1 VFRIPSLKKYFL
13 HLQINYKQSN
23 MKNYLIKLLIS
34 TILII
39 VISHFLKIEITDYT
53 AAIFMAV
60 ALSLLNTFLKPIL
73 VFFTIPVTIMSLG
86 LFLLIINA
94 VIVKIA
100 DYFIDG
106 ISVPTFLTAILFSI
120 ILSISQYILN
130 KIFIDK

>member
-1 VFRIPSLKKYFL
+1 MPIFLYLHFKIKK
-13 HLQINYKQSN
+13 KT

-34 TILII
+34 TILIV
-39 VISHFLKIEITDYT
+39 VISHFLEIKITDYT
-53 AAIFMAV
+53 AAIFMAI
-60 ALSLLNTFLKPIL
+60 ALSFLNTFLKPVL
-73 VFFTIPVTIMSLG
+73 VFFTIPVTILSLG

-106 ISVPTFLTAILFSI
+106 ISVPTFFTAIIFSI
-120 ILSISQYILN
+120 LLSISQYILN

>member
-1 VFRIPSLKKYFL
+1 MVPIFL
-13 HLQINYKQSN
+13 YLHFKFKQVL

-34 TILII
+34 TILIV

-53 AAIFMAV
+53 AAIFMAI

-73 VFFTIPVTIMSLG
+73 VFFTIPVTIMTLG
-86 LFLLIINA
+86 LFLLVINA

-106 ISVPTFLTAILFSI
+106 INVPSFLTAIIFSVL
-120 ILSISQYILN
+120 LSISQYILN

>member
-1 VFRIPSLKKYFL
+1 
-13 HLQINYKQSN
+13 

-34 TILII
+34 TLLIV

-60 ALSLLNTFLKPIL
+60 ALSLLNTFVKPIL

-86 LFLLIINA
+86 LFLLVINA
-94 VIVKIA
+94 VLVKIA

-106 ISVPTFLTAILFSI
+106 ISVPTFLTAIIFSVV
-120 ILSISQYILN
+120 LSISQYILN
-130 KIFIDK
+130 KIFISKK

>member
-1 VFRIPSLKKYFL
+1 VPIFL
-13 HLQINYKQSN
+13 YLHFKFKQTI

-34 TILII
+34 TILIV

-53 AAIFMAV
+53 AAIFMAI

-106 ISVPTFLTAILFSI
+106 ISVPTFLTAIIFSI
-120 ILSISQYILN
+120 LLSISQYVLN

>member
-1 VFRIPSLKKYFL
+1 MPIFL
-13 HLQINYKQSN
+13 YLHFNYNHSK

-34 TILII
+34 TVLIV

-53 AAIFMAV
+53 SAIFMAI
-60 ALSLLNTFLKPIL
+60 ALSFLNTFLKPIL

-86 LFLLIINA
+86 LFLLVINA
-94 VIVKIA
+94 IIVKIA

-106 ISVPTFLTAILFSI
+106 ISVPTFLTAIIFSI